1 MAQRLRRKIVLLTVL
16 LLVTLHTEWL
26 PARLWRPLEGP
37 SFEGDFV
44 AVKGDDVQ
52 IRLADNTQKTVK
64 YQLLHR
70 ADRAFVRSVLNSSGQ
85 QDTATRLANLERGAG
100 RIGEPAADP
109 AGTTPQPASPAA
121 TTPTVGVATALA
133 PTGQPTATQPKS
145 SSAGAARPTRRIW
158 TDLQGQQLE
167 AEFVGMTTSGVLL
180 RVDGRDREFP
190 FIGFCSADQEWL
202 KQQDSEFIPGG
213 QSFSGKVP
221 AAGPPRQ
228 NPNGTPSGFASDG
241 LPVLAAPAARMQNGD
256 PVVEPSPAARPPEPP
271 QAPSQAPSQPPPQP
285 AANQDPGNFFPQQ
298 LSQQNLRFH
307 GDSEPYSESE
317 TGSTEDED
325 PNKVVNPQQPLAA
338 EPQIAGGLQIPA
350 GLKKWLWIAA
360 GFAVLGAFLWL
371 MMRFIAAD

>member
-1 MAQRLRRKIVLLTVL
+1 MAQRLRRKRVLLTVL

-52 IRLADNTQKTVK
+52 IRLADNTEKIVK

-70 ADRAFVRSVLNSSGQ
+70 SDRAFVRSVLNSSGQ

-100 RIGEPAADP
+100 RSGQPAPDP
-109 AGTTPQPASPAA
+109 AGTTPQPTVPAV
-121 TTPTVGVATALA
+121 TTPSVGAATALT
-133 PTGQPTATQPKS
+133 PTGQPAAAPPKS
-145 SSAGAARPTRRIW
+145 SSAGAARSTRRIW
-158 TDLQGQQLE
+158 TDLKGQQLE

-202 KQQDSEFIPGG
+202 KQQNSEVIPGG

-221 AAGPPRQ
+221 AAGPPQQ
-228 NPNGTPSGFASDG
+228 NLNGTPAGFASDG

-256 PVVEPSPAARPPEPP
+256 PVVEPPPAGRPPEPP
-271 QAPSQAPSQPPPQP
+271 QFPAQPPPQP

-298 LSQQNLRFH
+298 LSQQNLQFH
-307 GDSEPYSESE
+307 GDSEPDSDSE

-325 PNKVVNPQQPLAA
+325 PNKVVRPQQSPAA
-338 EPQIAGGLQIPA
+338 EPPVAGGFQIPA
-350 GLKKWLWIAA
+350 GLKRWLWIAG